1 MGLPKK
7 LTAVQFSLIMISM
20 IFATFVIMV
29 VAMFTCD
36 YDRVGD
42 FGGAGI
48 TVIIFEMIILGIGAS
63 ELETLK

>member
-7 LTAVQFSLIMISM
+7 LTAAQFSLIMISL
-20 IFATFVIMV
+20 IFATFVVMV

-36 YDRVGD
+36 AGRVGD

-48 TVIIFEMIILGIGAS
+48 TVILFEMVILGIGAA
-63 ELETLK
+63 ELESF